1 MQPGEE
7 SIGLEVE
14 MVACGKGLEGESGA
28 PPDPADWLVLR
39 RLVRFGDTDA
49 AGVMHF
55 HQLLRWCHEAWEESL
70 ERFGIPA
77 AEIFP
82 TPVATPARA
91 LPVVHCDA
99 DYWRP
104 LVCGAPLTIRLEPQ
118 RLEPSSFEV
127 VYRFHGEGRGEGRDV
142 ARARLRHVAI
152 DPATRQRQAL
162 PDAIEQW
169 LMASAAAASPAAAA
183 ATKPAPG

>member
-1 MQPGEE
+1 MQPGEGA
-7 SIGLEVE
+7 IRP
-14 MVACGKGLEGESGA
+14 ESGRKA
-28 PPDPADWLVLR
+28 IRPELEESGTARDPAEWLELR
-39 RLVRFGDTDA
+39 RVVRFGDTDA

-82 TPVATPARA
+82 TPAAMPARA

-99 DYWRP
+99 DYRRP
-104 LVCGAPLTIRLEPQ
+104 LVCGAPLSIRLEPQ

-127 VYRFHGEGRGEGRDV
+127 AYRFTSEGGEV

-152 DPATRQRQAL
+152 DPAVRQRQAL
-162 PDAIEQW
+162 PEAIERW
-169 LMASAAAASPAAAA
+169 LAASAAAASSAAAA
-183 ATKPAPG
+183 EPAPG